1 MMGKN
6 RKHAYLPCFDSSC
19 CSNWIKTLVGN
30 HQIAMRC
37 AAVLPNWRALLV
49 KWLQTTSNICHMVGA
64 HRGIKQKGGHLQ
76 QCSVST
82 GKFQKEVGY
91 FLYKY
96 IMCRAVCSEIVSS
109 HFHRLCVVTIVVY
122 NCTAGKAG
130 PRRRTQTQGNKRKET
145 TLFAVIRYL
154 KMQTY
159 KIQTQPRRKPGS

>member
-1 MMGKN
+1 MMGRN

-64 HRGIKQKGGHLQ
+64 HRGIKQKCGHLQ

-109 HFHRLCVVTIVVY
+109 HFHRLWLLL
-122 NCTAGKAG
+122 CTTVRQARQDPDAGLRHRG
-130 PRRRTQTQGNKRKET
+130 INERRH
-145 TLFAVIRYL
+145 LYL
-154 KMQTY
+154 L
-159 KIQTQPRRKPGS
+159 